1 MTQLKIGLFIG
12 DSILHEYFPKDP
24 LLCSKIK
31 QQFDLDV
38 VTTDF
43 RPGKTTNFLVHK
55 VFPWQMA
62 EFVNR
67 HDCDIMVD
75 VFLISGAVDLSD
87 SIPETLH
94 FDLEDFLTRR
104 NADFKAVLD
113 HPFVRRLFVYPL
125 TPRRI
130 CKNDLCDRFPKYAN
144 HSWILLANR
153 CVNDINQSNLNFHS
167 KLRHIP
173 PLPTNQISKHVAKD
187 GIHLVPKGKEAYA
200 WSVLQVC
207 EQKIFLKDEFPPL
220 KHAICETSPLQ
231 SIDMQIAIFEA
242 KKRQEKKKNQ
252 AANLI
257 DTRSEKI
264 QEDKFVHF
272 EKRMHIKCTP
282 SCKERKMFKLREV
295 SIKVVTAKKEKKR
308 SRAKEEVLQ
317 KSFDC
322 LPVDA
327 FINQNQSKKCKNGED
342 KQIDRMVRNILRKR
356 SEFAPPS
363 MNFFDCENYS
373 SKLSV

>member
-1 MTQLKIGLFIG
+1 MTSLKIGLVLG
-12 DSILHEYFPKDP
+12 DSILHGYFSKDT

-31 QQFDLDV
+31 QQYDLDV

-130 CKNDLCDRFPKYAN
+130 CKNDLCDTFPKYAVD
-144 HSWILLANR
+144 SWICMANR
-153 CVNDINQSNLNFHS
+153 CIHDVNQSSINFHT
-167 KLRHIP
+167 KLRHVP
-173 PLPTNQISKHVAKD
+173 PLPTNQMMKHVAKD
-187 GIHLVPKGKEAYA
+187 GIHLKPNGKSAFA
-200 WSVLQVC
+200 WSILQVC
-207 EQKIFLKDEFPPL
+207 EQQKFLKDEFPPL
-220 KHAICETSPLQ
+220 QHSNTDASPLQ
-231 SIDMQIAIFEA
+231 SIDWHLANFEA
-242 KKRQEKKKNQ
+242 KKREEKKKKQ
-252 AANLI
+252 AVSLIDARSDKITDNLI
-257 DTRSEKI
+257 HMGKE
-264 QEDKFVHF
+264 
-272 EKRMHIKCTP
+272 MHIAR
-282 SCKERKMFKLREV
+282 SLLCKERKMQKPKDA
-295 SIKVVTAKKEKKR
+295 SIKFVPAKKEKKR
-308 SRAKEEVLQ
+308 RRAKEVELQ

-327 FINQNQSKKCKNGED
+327 FINKNQSKKFRNGED
-342 KQIDRMVRNILRKR
+342 KQIDRMVKNIL
-356 SEFAPPS
+356 SGQPANLLFPLHP
-363 MNFFDCENYS
+363 
-373 SKLSV
+373 

>member
-12 DSILHEYFPKDP
+12 DSILHDYFPKDP

-38 VTTDF
+38 ITTDF

-55 VFPWQMA
+55 VFPWHMA

-104 NADFKAVLD
+104 NADFKAVMD

-130 CKNDLCDRFPKYAN
+130 CKNDLCDTFPKYAVD
-144 HSWILLANR
+144 SWICMANR
-153 CVNDINQSNLNFHS
+153 CIHDVNQSSINFHT
-167 KLRHIP
+167 KLRHVP
-173 PLPTNQISKHVAKD
+173 PLPTNQMMKHVAKD
-187 GIHLVPKGKEAYA
+187 GIHLKPNGKSAFA

-220 KHAICETSPLQ
+220 KHAMPETSPLL
-231 SIDMQIAIFEA
+231 SIDMQFL
-242 KKRQEKKKNQ
+242 KQR
-252 AANLI
+252 
-257 DTRSEKI
+257 
-264 QEDKFVHF
+264 
-272 EKRMHIKCTP
+272 
-282 SCKERKMFKLREV
+282 
-295 SIKVVTAKKEKKR
+295 KEKK
-308 SRAKEEVLQ
+308 
-317 KSFDC
+317 
-322 LPVDA
+322 
-327 FINQNQSKKCKNGED
+327 
-342 KQIDRMVRNILRKR
+342 
-356 SEFAPPS
+356 
-363 MNFFDCENYS
+363 
-373 SKLSV
+373 